1 MIGSVLM
8 AIGDQAGRK
17 LGPYLIEGVVGKG
30 SVGIV
35 YRVLNGQEDIL
46 ALKVFVPPPGVDQ
59 EMMLTRFEREAQTMM
74 RLQHPNILPVLD
86 TDHVDGC
93 AYMAMPLVKGQ
104 ALDEVL
110 KKKNRFDEV
119 EATEIGW
126 QIADALHYA
135 YENGVIHRDVKP
147 SNILMTHD
155 GHALLADFG
164 VAHAFDDP
172 RLTQAG
178 HIVGT
183 PAYMSPE
190 QALQDRKMDR
200 QSDLYS
206 LGVILYRMVT
216 GRLPFSGTTPEI
228 LHAHVYEK
236 PATPSSIANVSPEM
250 EAIILKAMAK
260 KPANRFSDGRAMARE
275 LLELNQ
281 HIREQ
286 GAKRRGFRT
295 MFNAWLSRLRS

>member
-1 MIGSVLM
+1 MP
-8 AIGDQAGRK
+8 ARDQAGRK
-17 LGPYLIEGVVGKG
+17 IGSYLIEGVVGKG
-30 SVGIV
+30 SVAVV
-35 YRVLNGQEDIL
+35 YRALNDQDDTL
-46 ALKVFVPPPGVDQ
+46 ALKVFVPPLGADQ
-59 EMMLTRFEREAQTMM
+59 ELLLTRFEREAQTMM

-86 TDHVDGC
+86 AGHDDDC
-93 AYMAMPLVKGQ
+93 AYMTMPLIKGP
-104 ALDEVL
+104 ALSEVL
-110 KKKNRFDEV
+110 KKKNRFDED

-147 SNILMTHD
+147 SNILMTPD

-164 VAHAFDDP
+164 VAYALDDP
-172 RLTQAG
+172 SLTQAG

-183 PAYMSPE
+183 PSYMSPE
-190 QALQDRKMDR
+190 QALQDKKMAR

-206 LGVILYRMVT
+206 LGVLLSRMVT

-236 PATPSSIANVSPEM
+236 PPMPSSIANVSPEM
-250 EAIILKAMAK
+250 EAIILRAMAK
-260 KPANRFSDGRAMARE
+260 KPANRFPDGRTMARE

-281 HIREQ
+281 HIREEASKHN
-286 GAKRRGFRT
+286 GVRAK
-295 MFNAWLSRLRS
+295 FNRWLARWRS

>member
-1 MIGSVLM
+1 MPS
-8 AIGDQAGRK
+8 GDQAGRNI
-17 LGPYLIEGVVGKG
+17 GPYYIEGVVGKG

-35 YRVLNGQEDIL
+35 YRTLNKQGETL

-59 EMMLTRFEREAQTMM
+59 DLLLTRFEREANTMM
-74 RLQHPNILPVLD
+74 RLQHPNILPVMD
-86 TDHVDGC
+86 TGHIDGC
-93 AYMAMPLVKGQ
+93 AYMAMPLITGQ

-110 KKKNRFDEV
+110 KKKGRFNEV

-147 SNILMTHD
+147 SNILMTQD

-164 VAHAFDDP
+164 VAYAMDDP
-172 RLTQAG
+172 ALTQAG

-190 QALQDRKMDR
+190 QAIQDKKMDR

-236 PATPSSIANVSPEM
+236 PAPPSSIANVSPEM
-250 EAIILKAMAK
+250 EAIILRAMAK
-260 KPANRFSDGRAMARE
+260 KPANRFPDGRTMAKE
-275 LLELNQ
+275 LLDLNQ
-281 HIREQ
+281 QIREQ
-286 GAKRRGFRT
+286 TDGQNGLRAK
-295 MFNAWLSRLRS
+295 FNRWLTRLRS

>member
-1 MIGSVLM
+1 MSVG
-8 AIGDQAGRK
+8 APSVRK
-17 LGPYLIEGVVGKG
+17 LGPYYIEGVVGKG
-30 SVGIV
+30 TVGIV
-35 YRVLNGQEDIL
+35 YRALTKEGDVL
-46 ALKVFVPPPGVDQ
+46 ALKVFVPPPSVDQ
-59 EMMLTRFEREAQTMM
+59 DLLMTRFEREAETMM

-86 TDHVDGC
+86 TGHVDGS
-93 AYMAMPLVKGQ
+93 AYMAMPLIRGQ
-104 ALDEVL
+104 ALDAIL

-164 VAHAFDDP
+164 VAYALDDP
-172 RLTQAG
+172 GLTQAG

-190 QALQDRKMDR
+190 QASQEKKMDR

-206 LGVILYRMVT
+206 LGIILYRMVT
-216 GRLPFSGTTPEI
+216 GKLPFSGTAPEI
-228 LHAHVYEK
+228 LHAHLNEK
-236 PATPSSIANVSPEM
+236 PPAPSSIASVSPEM
-250 EAIILKAMAK
+250 ETIILKAMAK
-260 KPANRFSDGRAMARE
+260 NPTNRFADGRAMAKE

-281 HIREQ
+281 LLREQ
-286 GAKRRGFRT
+286 NGHKSGFRAR
-295 MFNAWLSRLRS
+295 FNRWLTRLRS